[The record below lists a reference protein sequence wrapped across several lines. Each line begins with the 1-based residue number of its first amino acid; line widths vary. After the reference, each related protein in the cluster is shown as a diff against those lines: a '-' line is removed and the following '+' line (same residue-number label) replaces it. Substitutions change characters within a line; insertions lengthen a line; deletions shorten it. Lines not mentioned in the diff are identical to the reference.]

1 MPDWRSEISRTFAP
15 LHLSP
20 SREAWV
26 VTELEQH
33 LEQHYADLLAQGIS
47 EAEARSTALAGL
59 DNHDLLRE
67 LRNLPKDEITVH
79 PGQAGAGFWDELG
92 LDIHFA
98 FRMLGKDPGFAAM
111 AILTLAIG
119 FGANTAI
126 FSLLNT
132 VLLRPLYPNIQ
143 RLLVLEDVPLS
154 ARKQKLNMNYKMSY
168 PIYLSWKEQKDIFES
183 VSAIT
188 AQGPSLTGMGEPER
202 LQAAFVSSDLLP
214 TLGISPMLGRGFRPE
229 DEPYSAPP
237 VVLLTAGFWRS
248 HFNSDRGVLGR
259 KLTLNDQPFTIIGVL
274 PESAQLVSFTGVLFD
289 IVEPLREAP
298 ESAVLGFNHLFVIAK
313 LRPGLTQAN
322 ALQAIQSRVLAVN
335 KNFSRERDIQVIPL
349 EFYLTSEAK
358 PLVLILFGA
367 VAVVLLITCANTA
380 NLLLARGAAR
390 DKEMAIRV
398 ALGARRARLVRQL
411 LTESLLISV
420 FGGALG
426 LFGMWMT
433 QTWLS
438 KLLAD
443 RLPPGIHVQVN
454 ASVFMFTLGLVVGV
468 GTIFGVLP
476 SLQGRSKALRER
488 LSQGGKLSAR
498 PVSHRVRNV
507 LVVCE
512 IAFSLALLA
521 AAGLLLRS
529 FVRLMNVDKGFDAD
543 HVLTLR
549 IWPSPTRYADPQ
561 KYIAYVNAILQR
573 TRALPGVKAAG
584 WASCLPVS
592 GSCITG
598 DFEIEGRPSN
608 SHNMIMG
615 AKQLVSGDYFRAMH
629 VRLLSGRFFN
639 EHDKTDSAPVAIVDQ
654 AFAEQ
659 YFGHENPIGK
669 HIDFGWGGN
678 AFAEIVGVV
687 GEVKESLAERAN
699 PTVYVPLAQR
709 PAVVGQL
716 AFSLA
721 VRTAYE
727 PNEAARSVRDA
738 IHQTDSTQIIEAVQA
753 MDEVV
758 DKSVSSRRAPLW
770 LFGGFSGIAA
780 FLAAIGIYGV
790 ITFYVAQR
798 REEIGTRMALGAQRN
813 DILRLIMSHAGKLI
827 AARIAGGLIVT
838 LLAVRAL
845 QSLLYGTKPYDGPTL
860 LVVCVLL
867 SANAFLACGVPVF
880 RATRVDPQVVLR
892 NE

>member
-1 MPDWRSEISRTFAP
+1 MPDWRSEICRALEP

-20 SREAWV
+20 TREASV
-26 VTELEQH
+26 IAEVEQH
-33 LEQHYADLLAQGIS
+33 LEQHYGDLLAQGMP
-47 EAEARSTALAGL
+47 EADARSTALAGL

-67 LRNLPKDEITVH
+67 LRNLPKDGITMH
-79 PGQAGAGFWDELG
+79 SRQAGAGFWDDLG
-92 LDIHFA
+92 LDIRFA
-98 FRMLGKDPGFAAM
+98 FRMLGKKPSFAAV

-119 FGANTAI
+119 FGANTAV
-126 FSLLNT
+126 FSLVNT
-132 VLLRPLYPNIQ
+132 VLLRPLYPDIQ
-143 RLLVLEDVPLS
+143 RLLVLQDVPLS
-154 ARKQKLNMNYKMSY
+154 ARKQKLNMTYKMSY
-168 PIYLSWKEQKDIFES
+168 PIYLSWKEQKDIFDS
-183 VSAIT
+183 VSAI
-188 AQGPSLTGMGEPER
+188 AGQGPSLTGMGEPER

-214 TLGISPMLGRGFRPE
+214 TLGITPMLGRGFGSD
-229 DEPYSAPP
+229 DEPYSSSP
-237 VVLLTAGFWRS
+237 VVLLTHSFWRS
-248 HFNSDRGVLGR
+248 HFNSDRGVIGR

-274 PESAQLVSFTGVLFD
+274 PESAQFSFLTGVPFD

-298 ESAVLGFNHLFVIAK
+298 ASAVLGFNHLFVIGK
-313 LRPGLTQAN
+313 LRAGLSQVS
-322 ALQAIQSRVLAVN
+322 ALQAIQSRVFAIN
-335 KNFSRERDIQVIPL
+335 KHFGRDRDIQVIPL

-358 PLVLILFGA
+358 PLVLVLFGA

-390 DKEMAIRV
+390 DKEMAIRI
-398 ALGARRARLVRQL
+398 ALGARRGRLVRQL
-411 LTESLLISV
+411 LTESLLVSL

-426 LFGMWMT
+426 LLGMWMT

-443 RLPPGIHVQVN
+443 RLPPGVHVQVN
-454 ASVFMFTLGLVVGV
+454 ASVLMFTLGLVVGV

-476 SLQGRSKALRER
+476 GLQGPGKALRER
-488 LSQGGKLSAR
+488 LNQGGKLSAR

-507 LVVCE
+507 LVVGE
-512 IAFSLALLA
+512 IAFSLVLLA
-521 AAGLLLRS
+521 GAGLLLRS
-529 FVRLMNVDKGFDAD
+529 FVQLMNVDRGFDSD

-561 KYIAYVNAILQR
+561 KYIAYVNAILER
-573 TRALPGVKAAG
+573 TQALPGVKAAG

-598 DFEIEGRPSN
+598 DFEIEGRPSD
-608 SHNMIMG
+608 SHNLIMG
-615 AKQLVSGDYFRAMH
+615 AKQLVGGDYFRAMH

-639 EHDKTDSAPVAIVDQ
+639 EHDKTDSAPVAIIDQ

-669 HIDFGWGGN
+669 HIDFGWGGS
-678 AFAEIVGVV
+678 AWAEIVGVA
-687 GEVKESLAERAN
+687 GEVKESLADHAS
-699 PTVYVPLAQR
+699 PTAYVPLAQR

-721 VRTAYE
+721 VRSAYE
-727 PNEAARSVRDA
+727 PSEAARSVRDA

-758 DKSVSSRRAPLW
+758 DQSVSSRRAPLW
-770 LFGGFSGIAA
+770 LFSGFSGIAL

-790 ITFYVAQR
+790 LSFYVTQR
-798 REEIGTRMALGAQRN
+798 REEIGTRMALGAQRG
-813 DILRLIMSHAGKLI
+813 DILRLILGHAGKLI
-827 AARIAGGLIVT
+827 AAGLAGGLIIT
-838 LLAVRAL
+838 LAATRAL
-845 QSLLYGTKPYDGPTL
+845 QSLLFGTKPYDGPTL
-860 LVVCVLL
+860 LAVCAVLAMVAL
-867 SANAFLACGVPVF
+867 LACSFPVF

>member
-1 MPDWRSEISRTFAP
+1 MPDWRSEIFRTLAP

-20 SREAWV
+20 SREDLV
-26 VTELEQH
+26 VTELAQH
-33 LEQHYADLLAQGIS
+33 LEQHYTDLLAQGMP
-47 EAEARSTALAGL
+47 EADARSTALAGL
-59 DNHDLLRE
+59 DDHDLLRE
-67 LRNLPKDEITVH
+67 LRNLPKDDITMRS
-79 PGQAGAGFWDELG
+79 GQAGAGFWDDLG
-92 LDIHFA
+92 LDIRFA
-98 FRMLGKDPGFAAM
+98 FRMLGKNPGFAAM

-143 RLLVLEDVPLS
+143 RLLVLQDVPLS

-183 VSAIT
+183 VSAI
-188 AQGPSLTGMGEPER
+188 AGQGPSLTGMGEPER
-202 LQAAFVSSDLLP
+202 LQAAFVSSNLLP
-214 TLGISPMLGRGFRPE
+214 ALGITPMLGRGFRTD
-229 DEPYSAPP
+229 DEPYSAAP
-237 VVLLTAGFWRS
+237 VVLLTAAFWRT

-274 PESAQLVSFTGVLFD
+274 PESAQFSFLTGVPFD
-289 IVEPLREAP
+289 IVEPLREEP
-298 ESAVLGFNHLFVIAK
+298 DSAVVGFNHLFVLGTVRADLSVASA
-313 LRPGLTQAN
+313 LR
-322 ALQAIQSRVLAVN
+322 AIQSRVVTIN
-335 KNFSRERDIQVIPL
+335 KNFGRDRDIQVIPL

-398 ALGARRARLVRQL
+398 ALGARRSRLVRQL

-443 RLPPGIHVQVN
+443 RLPPGVRVQMD
-454 ASVFMFTLGLVVGV
+454 ASVFVFTLGLIAGV
-468 GTIFGVLP
+468 GIIFGVLP
-476 SLQGRSKALRER
+476 GLQGRSKALRER
-488 LSQGGKLSAR
+488 LNQGGKLSAR
-498 PVSHRVRNV
+498 PMSHRVRNA
-507 LVVCE
+507 LVIGE

-561 KYIAYVNAILQR
+561 KYIAYVNAILER

-608 SHNMIMG
+608 SENMIMG
-615 AKQLVSGDYFRAMH
+615 AKQLVGGDYFRAMQ

-639 EHDKTDSAPVAIVDQ
+639 EHDKTDSPAVAIVDQ
-654 AFAEQ
+654 AFAAQ

-687 GEVKESLAERAN
+687 GEVKESLAAPAN
-699 PTVYVPLAQR
+699 PTVYAPLAQR
-709 PAVVGQL
+709 PAVIGHL

-727 PNEAARSVRDA
+727 PDDAARSVRDA

-753 MDEVV
+753 MDDVV
-758 DKSVSSRRAPLW
+758 EQSVSSRRAPLW
-770 LFGGFSGIAA
+770 LFSGFGGIAA

-790 ITFYVAQR
+790 LSFYVAQR
-798 REEIGTRMALGAQRN
+798 REEIGTRMALGAQRD
-813 DILRLIMSHAGKLI
+813 DIFRLILSHAGKLI
-827 AARIAGGLIVT
+827 VAGIAGGLIIT
-838 LLAVRAL
+838 LLTTRAL
-845 QSLLYGTKPYDGPTL
+845 QSLLYGTKPHDSLTL
-860 LVVCVLL
+860 VGVCALL
-867 SANAFLACGVPVF
+867 SAVAFLACAVPVF

-892 NE
+892 SE

>member
-1 MPDWRSEISRTFAP
+1 MPDWRSEISRTLAP

-20 SREAWV
+20 SREASV
-26 VTELEQH
+26 VAELEQH
-33 LEQHYADLLAQGIS
+33 LEQHYADLLAQGVR
-47 EAEARSTALAGL
+47 EAEARSTALTGL

-67 LRNLPKDEITVH
+67 LRNFPKEDLTMRS
-79 PGQAGAGFWDELG
+79 GQAGAGFWDELR
-92 LDIHFA
+92 LDVRFA
-98 FRMLGKDPGFAAM
+98 VRMLGKNPSFAAI

-126 FSLLNT
+126 FSLVNT
-132 VLLRPLYPNIQ
+132 VLLRSLYPEIQ
-143 RLLVLEDVPLS
+143 RLLVLQDVPLS
-154 ARKQKLNMNYKMSY
+154 AHKQKLNMTYKMSY
-168 PIYLSWKEQKDIFES
+168 PIYLSWKEQRDIFDS
-183 VSAIT
+183 VSAM
-188 AQGPSLTGMGEPER
+188 AAEGPSLTGMGEPER

-214 TLGISPMLGRGFRPE
+214 TLGISPMLGRAFRVE

-237 VVLLTAGFWRS
+237 VVLLTAKFWHS
-248 HFNSDRGVLGR
+248 HFDSNRDVLGS
-259 KLTLNDQPFTIIGVL
+259 KLTLNDQSFTIIGVL
-274 PESAQLVSFTGVLFD
+274 PESAQFSFLTGVPFD

-298 ESAVLGFNHLFVIAK
+298 ASAVLGFNHLCVIGK
-313 LRPGLTQAN
+313 LRAGLSQAS
-322 ALQAIQSRVLAVN
+322 ARQAIQSRVLAVN
-335 KNFSRERDIQVIPL
+335 KNFGRDRDIQVIPL

-390 DKEMAIRV
+390 DKEMAIRI
-398 ALGARRARLVRQL
+398 ALGARRGRLVRQL

-426 LFGMWMT
+426 LLGMWVT

-443 RLPPGIHVQVN
+443 RLPPGVHVQVN
-454 ASVFMFTLGLVVGV
+454 ASVFLFTLGLVVGV

-476 SLQGRSKALRER
+476 GLLGHSKALRER

-507 LVVCE
+507 LVIGE
-512 IAFSLALLA
+512 IAFSLVLLA

-561 KYIAYVNAILQR
+561 KYIAYMNAILDR
-573 TRALPGVKAAG
+573 ARALPGVKAAG
-584 WASCLPVS
+584 WATCLPVS
-592 GSCITG
+592 GTCISG
-598 DFEIEGRPSN
+598 DFAIQGRPDDPQ
-608 SHNMIMG
+608 NMIMG
-615 AKQLVSGDYFRAMH
+615 AKQLVGGDYFRAMH
-629 VRLLSGRFFN
+629 VRLLSGRLFN
-639 EHDKTDSAPVAIVDQ
+639 DHDKTDTAPVVIIDQ
-654 AFAEQ
+654 LFAEQ
-659 YFGHENPIGK
+659 YFAHENPIGK
-669 HIDFGWGGN
+669 HLNFSWGGD
-678 AFAEIVGVV
+678 AWAEIVGVV

-709 PAVVGQL
+709 PAIVGQL

-727 PNEAARSVRDA
+727 PTEAARSVRDA

-753 MDEVV
+753 MNDVV
-758 DKSVSSRRAPLW
+758 DKSVSARRAPLW
-770 LFGGFSGIAA
+770 LFGGFGGIAV

-790 ITFYVAQR
+790 LSFYVTQR

-813 DILRLIMSHAGKLI
+813 DILSLILGHAGKLI
-827 AARIAGGLIVT
+827 AAGIAGGLMAT

-845 QSLLYGTKPYDGPTL
+845 QSLLYGTKPYDGLTL
-860 LVVCVLL
+860 LVVCALL
-867 SANAFLACGVPVF
+867 SAIAILACGVPVF